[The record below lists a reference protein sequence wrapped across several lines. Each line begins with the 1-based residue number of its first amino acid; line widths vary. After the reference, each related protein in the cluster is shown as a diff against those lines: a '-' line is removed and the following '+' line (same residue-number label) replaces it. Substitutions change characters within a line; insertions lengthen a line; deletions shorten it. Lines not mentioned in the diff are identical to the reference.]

1 MRPFVVLTHVSH
13 WFWDF
18 LLGWHPSV
26 FSRILLI
33 FSSSFF
39 FLQLM
44 RLGITIHVCFR
55 YACQLHVVHIWYT
68 SVHTHT
74 LHFFIACFISF
85 FVCVRVCISTQLVSY
100 LFYFLTCM
108 LVSWYCFT
116 LLPYSNSS
124 RHLTLTGG
132 PNRVFDYGTSFCIS
146 YLSKYVATLKQ

>member
-1 MRPFVVLTHVSH
+1 MRLFVVLTRVSYC
-13 WFWDF
+13 FWDF

-39 FLQLM
+39 FATDAPWYCNTCTFSLCLPV
-44 RLGITIHVCFR
+44 TFDIH
-55 YACQLHVVHIWYT
+55 L

-74 LHFFIACFISF
+74 LDFFIVCFISF
-85 FVCVRVCISTQLVSY
+85 FVCVHVCISTQLVSY

-124 RHLTLTGG
+124 HHLTLTGG
-132 PNRVFDYGTSFCIS
+132 PNRVFDYGASFCIS